1 MKLASYLE
9 EKNLTYAAF
18 ARMLGMTST
27 AAAMNIC
34 RYVKGTRKPRPAVA
48 NKMVEITKGRVTL
61 KDIYGAGSGE

>member
-9 EKNLTYAAF
+9 EKKLTYAAF

-34 RYVKGTRKPRPAVA
+34 RYVKGARKPRPAVA
-48 NKMVEITKGRVTL
+48 NKIIKATGGRVTL
-61 KDIYGAGSGE
+61 KDIYGEEEQE